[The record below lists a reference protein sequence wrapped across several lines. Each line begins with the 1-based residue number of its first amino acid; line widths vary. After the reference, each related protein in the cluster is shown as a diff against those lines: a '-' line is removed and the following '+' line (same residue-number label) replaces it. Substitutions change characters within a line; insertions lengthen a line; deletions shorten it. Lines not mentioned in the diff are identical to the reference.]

1 MSELP
6 IFSYAQ
12 GRSFVHRM
20 PSWVKI
26 LAVPALNILL
36 FSLDWRI
43 SACFIP
49 AFALLSLS
57 IGFSVRAILRD
68 LKPALYYG
76 AFLYLM
82 NFLVLSCSLLSVAFS
97 GAEDGSSNGGWRLL
111 AVGSLRV
118 LKIAFLDSVADV
130 STLGFCLRFCACVQS
145 CSVLFGTS
153 SSVQIRMGVESIE
166 VFLRR
171 FLPFGKEP
179 RFALAVSMLVVF
191 IPTVFKIW
199 ARLCRAWRARGGRSS
214 PKMFLVLLPQLF
226 SVGLRSASET
236 AKSLM
241 NRM

>member
-36 FSLDWRI
+36 FSLDWRV

-76 AFLYLM
+76 
-82 NFLVLSCSLLSVAFS
+82 SLISVAFS
-97 GAEDGSSNGGWRLL
+97 GADDGPSNGGWRLL